1 MNDEDRQRLKVLT
14 AGILGLLLF
23 LGIARFSYT
32 PLLPLMRE
40 QAGLGVA
47 AGGWLAAIN
56 YAGYLSG
63 ALLAMTISSL
73 ALKDRLYR
81 ASMVL
86 AVASTVLM
94 GLSTSELVWA
104 VSRFAAG
111 LSTAGG
117 MLLGSGLIMNWLMR
131 NRHRSELGIHFSGI
145 GLGIAGVSAVVALL
159 SLWLDW
165 RTQWFAL
172 AALGVLVAIPAWRWL
187 PRPDVTPLAGSGAHM
202 QDKPP
207 GRAFLLLMMLAY
219 FCAGAGFV
227 VSATF
232 MVAQVGSL
240 PGMAGKGAWVFL
252 VAGVAAAPACIV
264 WDLIAR
270 RIGQL
275 QALTLASGLQAFGIL
290 LPVIGDGL
298 LAALAGAVL
307 FGGTFAGIVSLVMA
321 MAGRFY
327 PTRPAKLMSKL
338 TAAYGVAQIGAPAI
352 TGLLAGQQGSY
363 AAGFYL
369 ASGVMVVGTLL
380 FGVLRLVERAGGAAP
395 VAAARTA

>member
-1 MNDEDRQRLKVLT
+1 MDNDDRQRLKVLS

-56 YAGYLSG
+56 YGGYLSG
-63 ALLAMTISSL
+63 ALTAMTISDL
-73 ALKDRLYR
+73 GLKDRLYR

-86 AVASTVLM
+86 AVASTVMM
-94 GLSTSELVWA
+94 GLADSALMWA
-104 VSRFAAG
+104 ISRFVAG

-145 GLGIAGVSAVVALL
+145 GLGIAGVSVVVAIL
-159 SLWLDW
+159 SHWLDW
-165 RTQWFAL
+165 RSQWFAL
-172 AALGVLVAIPAWRWL
+172 AALGALVAVPAWRWL
-187 PRPDVTPLAGSGAHM
+187 PRPDLTPLAASGAHM
-202 QDKPP
+202 QDRPP
-207 GRAFLLLMMLAY
+207 GRAFLLLMMAAY

-232 MVAQVGSL
+232 MVAQVNSL

-252 VAGVAAAPACIV
+252 VAGMAAAPACIV

-270 RIGQL
+270 RTGQL
-275 QALTLASGLQAFGIL
+275 QALMLASGLQAFGIL
-290 LPVIGDGL
+290 LPVMGDGL

-307 FGGTFAGIVSLVMA
+307 FGGTFAGIVSMVMA

-338 TAAYGVAQIGAPAI
+338 TAAYGVAQIAAPAI

-363 AAGFYL
+363 AAGFFL
-369 ASGVMVVGTLL
+369 AAGVMVAGTAL
-380 FGVLRLVERAGGAAP
+380 FGVLRLMERAGGGAPAAQP
-395 VAAARTA
+395 RGA

>member
-1 MNDEDRQRLKVLT
+1 MNDEDRQRLKVLG

-40 QAGLGVA
+40 QAGLGVS
-47 AGGWLAAIN
+47 AGGWLAAVN

-63 ALLAMTISSL
+63 ALLAATISDL

-94 GLSTSELVWA
+94 GLGGGEGVWA
-104 VSRFAAG
+104 VSRFLAG
-111 LSTAGG
+111 LATAGG

-131 NRHRSELGIHFSGI
+131 NRHRAELGIHFSGI
-145 GLGIAGVSAVVALL
+145 GLGIAGVSVAVALL

-165 RTQWFAL
+165 RAQWFAL
-172 AALGVLVAIPAWRWL
+172 AALGALVAVPAWRWL
-187 PRPDVTPLAGSGAHM
+187 PRPVVTPLAGAGAHM
-202 QDKPP
+202 EDRPP
-207 GRAFLLLMMLAY
+207 SRLFLSLLMGAY

-232 MVAQVGSL
+232 MVAIVNGL

-252 VAGVAAAPACIV
+252 VAGIAAAPACVV

-270 RIGQL
+270 RTGQL
-275 QALTLASGLQAFGIL
+275 QALMLASGLQAFGIL

-298 LAALAGAVL
+298 LAAMAGAVL

-327 PTRPAKLMSKL
+327 PTRPVKMMSKL
-338 TAAYGVAQIGAPAI
+338 TAAYGVAQIAAPAI
-352 TGLLAGQQGSY
+352 TGLLAGPSGSY
-363 AAGFYL
+363 AAGFFL
-369 ASGVMVVGTLL
+369 ASGVMAVGAAL
-380 FGVLRLVERAGGAAP
+380 FGLLRLVERRGGATRMP
-395 VAAARTA
+395 QPRVA